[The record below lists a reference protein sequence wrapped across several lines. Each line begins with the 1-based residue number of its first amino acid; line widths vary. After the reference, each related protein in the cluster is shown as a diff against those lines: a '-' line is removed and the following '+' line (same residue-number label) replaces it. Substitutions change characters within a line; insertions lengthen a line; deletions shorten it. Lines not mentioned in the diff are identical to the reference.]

1 LFKKDT
7 ILKAFKATGLSP
19 FELEVIL
26 KRFNQLVQLG
36 QLSNSNSSAVSVLD
50 RGRSDG

>member
-7 ILKAFKATGLSP
+7 ILKAFKATGLSH

-26 KRFNQLVQLG
+26 KRFNQLAQLG
-36 QLSNSNSSAVSVLD
+36 QLSNIDSSALSALD
-50 RGRSDG
+50 RKRSDG